1 MKKLLILLFSL
12 IILPLSINASD
23 VYYCSDDAATGF
35 ETENKYKQIFFTER
49 KFKIKIDFENASAL
63 SDSIYFGK
71 HVKPSCFYND
81 AHKALY
87 CINAIGSVFSINKTT
102 LNYRRSSIINPLNP
116 KDDLVIAYGTCEKF

>member
-1 MKKLLILLFSL
+1 MKKLVVLLLSIL
-12 IILPLSINASD
+12 ILPLSVYASD

-63 SDSIYFGK
+63 SDSIYYGK

-87 CINAIGSVFSINKTT
+87 CINAIGSVFTINKNS
-102 LNYRRSSIINPLNP
+102 LNYVRGSNMNKINR
-116 KDDLVIAYGTCEKF
+116 KDDLVVAYGTCQKF